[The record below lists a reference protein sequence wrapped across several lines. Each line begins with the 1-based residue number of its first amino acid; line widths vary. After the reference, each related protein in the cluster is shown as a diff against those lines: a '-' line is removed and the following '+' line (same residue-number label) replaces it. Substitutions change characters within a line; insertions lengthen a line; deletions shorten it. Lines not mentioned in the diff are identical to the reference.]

1 MSPSTTFKHFLNRT
15 FEQPTPEP
23 FLRTRTAKEP
33 VSRAGPSRKAEKY
46 FDGHI
51 EAVQSCA
58 KKGHTIL

>member
-1 MSPSTTFKHFLNRT
+1 MNRT

-23 FLRTRTAKEP
+23 FLRTRTAKER
-33 VSRAGPSRKAEKY
+33 VSRAGSSRNAEKY

-58 KKGHTIL
+58 KKDHTIL